1 MSSLYSQRKVA
12 GSAVFVAFMCKG
24 SFSVHQPYQVLRNP
38 PAMLP
43 CEIKKPGNCWRH
55 LSGIPPG
62 AGKTCSTGWKNL
74 LNRCRNKRIRVQSR
88 RTKLPAELKPIS
100 GSLKRQFLFQHH

>member
-1 MSSLYSQRKVA
+1 MSSLYSQQKVA

-24 SFSVHQPYQVLRNP
+24 SFSVHQPYQVLQNP

-62 AGKTCSTGWKNL
+62 AGKTCSTGVG
-74 LNRCRNKRIRVQSR
+74 IRGLECSPGEQSS
-88 RTKLPAELKPIS
+88 LPN
-100 GSLKRQFLFQHH
+100 